1 MLKNSNDRTDS
12 ETLRQKAEEL
22 LKKKLIISSTN
33 QRISSLD
40 PETLKLI
47 QEIEIHQIEL
57 EMQNEE
63 LRLASAAGKIAFD
76 KYAALY
82 DFAPTGYFTFSTTG
96 EIIELNHYASQLL
109 GKERSH
115 LLNSQFGF
123 FVSDDTKPIFNLFL
137 EKVFKS
143 KTKVKCE
150 VTLSK
155 DGNFPMIGHLI
166 GIVDENGEQCLVSM
180 VDVSELKRVEQE
192 LIQSNKEL
200 AFQNEEKTKR
210 ADELIIANN
219 ELAFQNE
226 EKAKRADEL
235 IIANKELAFQ
245 NQEKAKRADELLT
258 ANALALK
265 LTHELQVHQIELE
278 MQNDELIAA
287 QSAAVS
293 AAKKYLELYDFAPTG
308 YLSLSN
314 LEKITE
320 INQYGAQML
329 GKERLFLQG
338 IRFSSFVS
346 IETKPIFNQFFDKV
360 FNGKLKESCEITLF
374 TKANLPLSVH
384 LTGVVTEKGDQ
395 CLVSMVD
402 ITERKQ
408 TEVAVKES
416 EEKYRNVFTAERDAL
431 FLIDRATHAILDINE
446 AACGLYGY
454 SREEIL
460 KLKNSDMSFEPEET
474 RRATTEFKDRIDL
487 RYHKKKDGTIFP
499 VDISASRF
507 ILKDKEVILA
517 AIRDITSQKHSEDA
531 LRESEEK
538 YRTLIENM
546 GEGVG
551 FLNSE
556 EIFVFANPSAEN
568 IFEVGKGELV
578 GQSLNNFLLK
588 ENIELIKNETHLRT
602 QGKTS
607 TYELEIFLQ
616 DGSKKDILV
625 TATPSLFDNQ
635 FIGTFG
641 IFRDITTSRRL
652 ELSLKQNEA
661 RLAAAQEVAKVG
673 SWETELSTLKVIW
686 SDETYR
692 IFGIRRDDFH
702 NSHPNFL
709 DFVHPD
715 DRLKV
720 DAAFAG
726 SIGTKSVHAIE
737 HRIITP
743 KGLIKFIEERW
754 HILYNDQEQP
764 ITAVGTCQDITERWL
779 AEEEIKRKNEQ
790 LIQVNAEKDK
800 FFSII
805 AHDLRSPFNGFL
817 GFTNLLVDELDSL
830 TLKETRKIAGLMR
843 NSATNLFRL
852 LENLLEW
859 SRLQRGIT
867 SFKPE
872 SFLLMPI
879 VSEVMLPVMDLADK
893 KGIELRFKIP
903 QDLEVFADEYM
914 LGSIIRN
921 LTSNAVKFTSKGGE
935 VTISANSASGGSVEI
950 SVKDTGIGMSG
961 VLLGDLFR
969 LDVQTSRKGT
979 EREPSTG
986 LGLIICKEFIEKH
999 GGMLWV
1005 ESEEGKGS
1013 TFYFSILS
1021 KAEVPARN
1029 VKTNRVPDEETKVHT
1044 KPLKILIAEDDEIS
1058 DSLISDI
1065 VKKYSHEILKAKTG
1079 IEAIKACQKNPDI
1092 DLVLMDI
1099 NLPEMNGFKATS
1111 QIRHF
1116 NKDVIIIAQT
1126 AYNLQFDKAMA
1137 IEAGCNDYITK
1148 PISIHHLK
1156 ALIRKY
1162 FNL

>member
-487 RYHKKKDGTIFP
+487 QYHKKKDGTIFP
-499 VDISASRF
+499 VNISASRF

-602 QGKTS
+602 QGRSS

-641 IFRDITTSRRL
+641 IFRDITDR
-652 ELSLKQNEA
+652 KQ
-661 RLAAAQEVAKVG
+661 
-673 SWETELSTLKVIW
+673 
-686 SDETYR
+686 
-692 IFGIRRDDFH
+692 
-702 NSHPNFL
+702 
-709 DFVHPD
+709 
-715 DRLKV
+715 
-720 DAAFAG
+720 
-726 SIGTKSVHAIE
+726 
-737 HRIITP
+737 
-743 KGLIKFIEERW
+743 
-754 HILYNDQEQP
+754 
-764 ITAVGTCQDITERWL
+764 
-779 AEEEIKRKNEQ
+779 AEEEINRKNEQ
-790 LIQVNAEKDK
+790 LIQANAEKDK

-805 AHDLRSPFNGFL
+805 AHDLRAPFNGFL
-817 GFTNLLVDELDSL
+817 GFTNLLVDDLDSL
-830 TLKETRKIAGLMR
+830 TVEETRKIAGMMR

-852 LENLLEW
+852 LENLLEG

-872 SFLLMPI
+872 SFLLMPMI
-879 VSEVMLPVMDLADK
+879 SEIMFSVIDTANK
-893 KGIELRFKIP
+893 KKIKIKYAIP
-903 QDLEVFADEYM
+903 DDLEVLADEYM
-914 LGSIIRN
+914 LESAIRN
-921 LTSNAVKFTSKGGE
+921 LATNAVKFTPKGGN
-935 VTISANSASGGSVEI
+935 VTIAAKTVPNNSVEI
-950 SVKDTGIGMSG
+950 SVKDTGIGMSREMID
-961 VLLGDLFR
+961 DLFKS
-969 LDVQTSRKGT
+969 DVNTSRRGT
-979 EREPSTG
+979 ENEPSTG
-986 LGLIICKEFIEKH
+986 LGLLICKDFIEKH
-999 GGMLWV
+999 GGRLWV

-1013 TFYFSILS
+1013 TFYFSIPY
-1021 KAEVPARN
+1021 KAEVQTKE
-1029 VKTNRVPDEETKVHT
+1029 VKTNSVPGEEKNVHT
-1044 KPLKILIAEDDEIS
+1044 KSLKILIAEDDEIS

-1065 VKKYSHEILKAKTG
+1065 VEKYSHEVLHVKTG
-1079 IEAIKACQKNPDI
+1079 TEAIKVCQNNPDI
-1092 DLVLMDI
+1092 DLILMDI
-1099 NLPEMNGFKATS
+1099 NLPEMNGYEATR
-1111 QIRHF
+1111 QIRQF
-1116 NKDVIIIAQT
+1116 NKDIIIIAQT
-1126 AYNLQFDKAMA
+1126 AFKLQFDRAKA
-1137 IEAGCNDYITK
+1137 IEAGCNNYITK
-1148 PISIHHLK
+1148 PISISELRG
-1156 ALIRKY
+1156 LIRKY